1 MFNLLLPATLETLY
15 MVGISTLFT
24 VLLGLPL
31 GILLTLIG
39 RGHLLSCP
47 PVYEALSWLVNIM
60 RSLPFIIL
68 MIFIMPFTRL
78 VIGTAIGTNAA
89 TLPLIIAAVPFFAR
103 LTEGAL
109 REVDDGVVEAA
120 VAMGASTP
128 QIVVGVMLREALP
141 SLILSATT
149 TTINLIGY
157 SAMAG
162 AVGGGGIGDL
172 AIRYGYHRF
181 RLDIMFA
188 TLVILVVLVQAVQ
201 SSGHYVSHL
210 TLKNRRK

>member
-15 MVGISTLFT
+15 MVGVSTLFT

-188 TLVILVVLVQAVQ
+188 TLVILVVLVQVVQ

>member
-188 TLVILVVLVQAVQ
+188 TLVILVVLVQVVQ

>member
-15 MVGISTLFT
+15 MVGVSTLFT

-128 QIVVGVMLREALP
+128 QIVIGVMLREALP

-188 TLVILVVLVQAVQ
+188 TLVILVVLVQVVQ

>member
-15 MVGISTLFT
+15 MVGVSTLFT